1 MTYVLDVGLLRII
14 RKMNAS
20 KTFRDR
26 VEIPFNLKTLS
37 WGMILIWQDAVFW
50 FRLLSVGLSVVALCG
65 YYLLFAFHLLDIVT
79 RFDILQSVVK
89 SVTKN
94 FAALSLTMVLG
105 TIILYMF
112 SIFIFI
118 FFNNDYVTE
127 INDQPVYVCTTL
139 SSCFLTVTNFG
150 YVPPTWYS
158 VCDSMLTDFGDGSA
172 PPPPFKKERTL
183 A

>member
-1 MTYVLDVGLLRII
+1 MRII
-14 RKMNAS
+14 AS
-20 KTFRDR
+20 MTSSFLY
-26 VEIPFNLKTLS
+26 VVI
-37 WGMILIWQDAVFW
+37 IL
-50 FRLLSVGLSVVALCG
+50 LLVGS
-65 YYLLFAFHLLDIVT
+65 
-79 RFDILQSVVK
+79 Q
-89 SVTKN
+89 
-94 FAALSLTMVLG
+94 MVLG